1 MSDPKKRKKATPID
15 PVVFEP
21 GSPLAPKEDTTAKKP
36 IRPAIFEAPIKSF
49 EAKIYI
55 VFVAIDTDD
64 DLSDGNFK
72 ICNGRTECYRFIENL
87 LESYGDAVD
96 IHKSIIMTET
106 RQTETETGDI
116 KYYMIDIPE
125 CVSMYS
131 FCKSVESYYG
141 NLGFD
146 IEEYNINYTKDGIEN
161 NKLVDPDPD
170 NESIYGTFSEF
181 MKLRDSTLKETFSE
195 TPTPFIEGIDNNKK
209 YDFNDGN
216 GINV

>member
-1 MSDPKKRKKATPID
+1 MSEEIKKNKTPID
-15 PVVFEP
+15 PVIFEP
-21 GSPLAPKEDTTAKKP
+21 GAPLAPKEEPKKKP
-36 IRPAIFEAPIKSF
+36 IRPAIFEAPVKSF
-49 EAKIYI
+49 EDKTYLVLIAN
-55 VFVAIDTDD
+55 DTDD

-72 ICNGRTECYRFIENL
+72 ICHGRTDCYRFIETL
-87 LESYGDAVD
+87 LESYGDSID
-96 IHKSIIMTET
+96 IHKSIVMTET

-116 KYYMIDIPE
+116 KYYMINIPE

-141 NLGFD
+141 EYGFD
-146 IEEYNINYTKDGIEN
+146 IEGYNKGYSQEEIED

-170 NESIYGTFSEF
+170 KEALYGTFAEF
-181 MKLRDSTLKETFSE
+181 LKLRDHNIKETFSD
-195 TPTPFIEGIDNNKK
+195 TQTPFIEGLDNQKK